1 VQTHDVNVGAVVL
14 ATGFRPYQPFPGE
27 FGYGELPEVVTLPQ
41 LERLLDEAGPT
52 RGRLEW
58 NGRPVRNLALI
69 HCVGSRQI
77 EGIHQPQ
84 PDGQVNNYCS
94 RVCCTATLRAANE
107 IRQRFPQVNVFDLYQ
122 DIRTYGRGHEEYYTR
137 ASQNRVTFFR
147 YLPEEQPQVVRAPA
161 GDNAP
166 VLVTVKDTLTGGEEI
181 ELPVDLVVLA
191 VGMMPEPVD
200 DLINLFKINAG
211 NDRFLMEVHP
221 KLQPVETAVAG
232 IVLAGTAQGPMN
244 IQESCAAASAAA
256 AKVAGLLGEAQVEL
270 EPFVARVNQELCQGS
285 GECVAACPYEGAIAL
300 TTIHQNGNTVQRAV
314 VTPANCKGCGA
325 CVGVCPNYAVDL
337 LGWTLKQY
345 DAMLDALVADI
356 PVLEEAPA

>member
-1 VQTHDVNVGAVVL
+1 
-14 ATGFRPYQPFPGE
+14 
-27 FGYGELPEVVTLPQ
+27 

-52 RGRLEW
+52 QGKLEW
-58 NGRPVRNLALI
+58 NGRSVRNLALI

-84 PDGQVNNYCS
+84 PDGQVNDYCS

-107 IRQRFPQVNVFDLYQ
+107 IKQRFPQVNVFDLYQ

-147 YLPEEQPQVVRAPA
+147 YLPEDQPQVVRAPV

-166 VLVTVKDTLTGGEEI
+166 VLVTVKDTLTRGMEI

-221 KLQPVETAVAG
+221 KLQPVETAVSG

-244 IQESCAAASAAA
+244 ILESSAAASAAA
-256 AKVAGLLGEAQVEL
+256 AKVAGLLSQGQVEL
-270 EPFVARVNQELCQGS
+270 DPFVARVNQELCQGS
-285 GECVAACPYEGAIAL
+285 GDCVAACPYEGAISL
-300 TTIHQNGNTVQRAV
+300 TAVYQNGQTVQRAV

-325 CVGVCPNYAVDL
+325 CVGVCPNLAIDL

-345 DAMLDALVADI
+345 DAMLDALIDDLPMLEVA
-356 PVLEEAPA
+356 A